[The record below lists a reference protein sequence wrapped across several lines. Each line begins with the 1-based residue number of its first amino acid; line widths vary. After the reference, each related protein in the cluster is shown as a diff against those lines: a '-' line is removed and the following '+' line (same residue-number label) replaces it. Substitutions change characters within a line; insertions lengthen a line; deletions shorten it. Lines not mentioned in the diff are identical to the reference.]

1 MSEEKNQEMN
11 GEQGEQAGAAS
22 PVFGLVRL
30 VLIVILVC
38 WLLFTL
44 LKSNPRVQ
52 AMLQKWSDAQTGAVG
67 GILSVS
73 GETMGTYWNVKVSNP
88 SKGGTTPA
96 WPIPCRGFWTTPTG

>member
-1 MSEEKNQEMN
+1 MSEEKNREIN
-11 GEQGEQAGAAS
+11 DEQTGSAS

-38 WLLFTL
+38 WLLFTF

-88 SKGGTTPA
+88 SKA
-96 WPIPCRGFWTTPTG
+96 WNDARLSEIGRAHV